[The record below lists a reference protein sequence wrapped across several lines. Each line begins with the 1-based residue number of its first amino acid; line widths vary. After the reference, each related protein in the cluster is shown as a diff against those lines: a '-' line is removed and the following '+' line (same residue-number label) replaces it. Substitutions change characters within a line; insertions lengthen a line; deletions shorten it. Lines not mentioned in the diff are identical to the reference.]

1 MDGALHVC
9 SQTTAT
15 VVLLVCVMR
24 FVARVTCVDI
34 YLTCDI
40 CWSCAAGG
48 CLESGGGAVHT
59 SLRNHAFRELQPQGA
74 ATADQQRRLRRTLA
88 AVWSVI
94 HVLKVILVRV
104 VRRVRIFIQSFIFHN
119 IQGSSGALQVGC

>member
-15 VVLLVCVMR
+15 VVLLVCMMR
-24 FVARVTCVDI
+24 FVARVTCV
-34 YLTCDI
+34 YVDI

-48 CLESGGGAVHT
+48 CLESGGGAIHA

-88 AVWSVI
+88 ALWSVI
-94 HVLKVILVRV
+94 HVLKVIVVRV
-104 VRRVRIFIQSFIFHN
+104 VRRVSIFIQSFIFHN
-119 IQGSSGALQVGC
+119 IHGSSGAL